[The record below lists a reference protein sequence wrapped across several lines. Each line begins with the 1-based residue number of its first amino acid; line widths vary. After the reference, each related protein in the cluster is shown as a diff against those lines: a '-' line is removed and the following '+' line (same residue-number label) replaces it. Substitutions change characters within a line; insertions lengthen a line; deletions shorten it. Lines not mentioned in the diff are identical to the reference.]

1 MNMWVRRQIL
11 ALWGCFSNASHQV
24 RQQMLT
30 LWERFSSA
38 LHWVHQQ
45 IPTLREWYYNTS
57 DINQLIVISATLF
70 MLILPLYLFVPMPPM
85 GAIFTGIFF
94 GTGIVRFLWRERYP
108 ALKRWIIETEHGQ
121 IMAKIL
127 TVTKNQSRIHQL
139 DQYLDYV
146 GPTLSAS
153 SPLDV
158 NNVVTLFAKK
168 YHHRR

>member
-1 MNMWVRRQIL
+1 MAALDDERKSQSRKGGALMNMWVRRQIL

-38 LHWVHQQ
+38 LHWVRQQ

-94 GTGIVRFLWRERYP
+94 GTGIVR
-108 ALKRWIIETEHGQ
+108 
-121 IMAKIL
+121 IL
-127 TVTKNQSRIHQL
+127 LANLFSPSQAN
-139 DQYLDYV
+139 
-146 GPTLSAS
+146 LSA
-153 SPLDV
+153 
-158 NNVVTLFAKK
+158 
-168 YHHRR
+168 